1 TVTTADASETKA
13 VVISENRIVDGVI
26 LPPDEDF
33 LRSVSSGDKGRD
45 NTIVFTLDSSG
56 KYSSYDADMFYNN
69 IDSQMMQ
76 DFAKEML
83 SEEYYEENK
92 EYLDVSSYEEYISVV
107 EEYLGDE
114 LRGYLEY
121 EPEET
126 KPLAY
131 FSISVNKY
139 IDEGETAAYTDE
151 DVFYRTAEWLFKSMD
166 KEPEVAEKI
175 IGCFESGES
184 FYSSTVVYYEGK
196 DFIKVYAGFADS
208 TNDYSDGEFFCDIE
222 EEISVDGRDG
232 IVLNGTFVPA
242 DTEKLLLTHRN
253 NKDSVEL
260 IAEEIIPEDC
270 FMVCFEKYSEYAP
283 DYDLKAVSEKLPNLR
298 ELYLYSVK
306 VTNTECIAEMQGL
319 ETLCYNASVSS
330 SDGHYSAAVDAP
342 FKDLPKLKNLW
353 LDGDYT
359 DYSFLNDM
367 PGLESVFIS
376 LKWMSGAVVP
386 YDSIS
391 DCSVITGLE
400 IEVYN
405 DLTGL
410 EKLTNLQH
418 LHLTNGWGRVND
430 TMDILDL
437 SVVKEL
443 KNLTCLEISASGYDI
458 GELSD
463 LIGNPS
469 KLEKLKL
476 TAVKTTKDWSF
487 LSQLTSL
494 KTLDLLDVRNI
505 SSKDIDQIPSLENLK
520 WL

>member
-1 TVTTADASETKA
+1 MVCCEDSVDSYNTT
-13 VVISENRIVDGVI
+13 
-26 LPPDEDF
+26 
-33 LRSVSSGDKGRD
+33 
-45 NTIVFTLDSSG
+45 
-56 KYSSYDADMFYNN
+56 YDLKD
-69 IDSQMMQ
+69 
-76 DFAKEML
+76 
-83 SEEYYEENK
+83 
-92 EYLDVSSYEEYISVV
+92 
-107 EEYLGDE
+107 
-114 LRGYLEY
+114 
-121 EPEET
+121 
-126 KPLAY
+126 
-131 FSISVNKY
+131 
-139 IDEGETAAYTDE
+139 
-151 DVFYRTAEWLFKSMD
+151 
-166 KEPEVAEKI
+166 VAEK
-175 IGCFESGES
+175 
-184 FYSSTVVYYEGK
+184 
-196 DFIKVYAGFADS
+196 
-208 TNDYSDGEFFCDIE
+208 
-222 EEISVDGRDG
+222 
-232 IVLNGTFVPA
+232 L
-242 DTEKLLLTHRN
+242 
-253 NKDSVEL
+253 
-260 IAEEIIPEDC
+260 PE
-270 FMVCFEKYSEYAP
+270 
-283 DYDLKAVSEKLPNLR
+283 LR
-298 ELYLYSVK
+298 ELYIYHAK
-306 VTNTECIAEMQGL
+306 VAGTEHIAGMKGL
-319 ETLCYNASVSS
+319 ETLCYRAIVPVDDENN
-330 SDGHYSAAVDAP
+330 GIAADTP
-342 FKDLPKLKNLW
+342 FRDLPKLKKLW
-353 LDGDYT
+353 LYGDYA

-430 TMDILDL
+430 TIDPLDL

-463 LIGNPS
+463 LIGNPL